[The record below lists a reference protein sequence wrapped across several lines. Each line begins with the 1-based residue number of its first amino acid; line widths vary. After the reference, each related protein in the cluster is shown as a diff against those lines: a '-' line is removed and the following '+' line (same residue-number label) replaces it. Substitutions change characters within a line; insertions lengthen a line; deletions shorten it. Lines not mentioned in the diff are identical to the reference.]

1 MLGLTSKIAHI
12 GIFNL
17 LLFSSP
23 GWAKICPL
31 ELTGFSEQASD
42 TDSDNLATV
51 QWFRCNSGM
60 QL

>member
-23 GWAKICPL
+23 GCVNISTL
-31 ELTGFSEQASD
+31 GRLGLVIISYI
-42 TDSDNLATV
+42 
-51 QWFRCNSGM
+51 
-60 QL
+60 